1 MFLCVVCELYFR
13 KKKVKI
19 VRDKIWYCGVMLSFA
34 IYSIPSA
41 IQILFS
47 PVESVVVVVAVFDA
61 VVANEVAT

>member
-1 MFLCVVCELYFR
+1 M
-13 KKKVKI
+13 
-19 VRDKIWYCGVMLSFA
+19 GVLLSFA